1 MRFMP
6 TAALVFAASLATA
19 CGGPLEE
26 APRTADADVA
36 EESIAS
42 QEQAIDE
49 SCVNSTVVLAQP
61 DGAAVTAVFPTCGYQ
76 DASAASTDGSYDQTE
91 CPHRFVTEVTGLAGN
106 FAQPFV
112 EVIPA
117 STVNESA
124 CKGVAI
130 GGAAFGYK
138 NGAWYGLGSVTTT
151 GTWIPPGLF
160 FPNGFCVLRFNIG
173 SGGTGYS
180 KMRVTGFGAALGV
193 FKTRVR
199 TGVRLGTSSC

>member
-1 MRFMP
+1 MRLLP
-6 TAALVFAASLATA
+6 SAAFVFAASLATA

-26 APRTADADVA
+26 EARQVAD
-36 EESIAS
+36 ESIAS
-42 QEQAIDE
+42 QEQGIDE
-49 SCVNSTVVLAQP
+49 SCVSPNVVLAQP
-61 DGAAVTAVFPTCGYQ
+61 DGASVTAVFPSCGYQ
-76 DASAASTDGSYDQTE
+76 DASAASNDGSYDQPD
-91 CPHRFVTEVTGLAGN
+91 CPNRFVTEVTGLAGN

-117 STVNESA
+117 SSNVTESA
-124 CKGVAI
+124 CKSVAI

-138 NGAWYGLGSVTTT
+138 NGAWYGLGSVSTT
-151 GTWIPPGLF
+151 GNWIPPGLF
-160 FPNGFCVLRFNIG
+160 FPNGLCILRFNIG

-180 KMRVTGFGAALGV
+180 KLRVTGYGAALGA